1 MGRKITNF
9 LREYILGLSII
20 TTIVGIFV
28 LFMGVIW
35 YFFKDLQFGVYT
47 DMIYR
52 AGEWNFYI
60 LIIGLFIFGIGI
72 YYLYSYFKNREF
84 VLEELNTNKRSE
96 FLKKHVEIKQKIK
109 NLPSKYQKMLREK
122 EEELQIR

>member
-1 MGRKITNF
+1 MSRRITNF
-9 LREYILGLSII
+9 LREYIFIFSII
-20 TTIVGIFV
+20 TAIIGIFV

-35 YFFKDLQFGVYT
+35 YFFKDLEFGVYT
-47 DMIYR
+47 DMIHT

-60 LIIGLFIFGIGI
+60 LLIGFIIFGIGI
-72 YYLYSYFKNREF
+72 YYLYSYFQNRKF

-109 NLPSKYQKMLREK
+109 NLPSKYQKMLKEK

>member
-1 MGRKITNF
+1 MSRKISNF
-9 LREYILGLSII
+9 LTEYIFIFSII
-20 TTIVGIFV
+20 TAIIGIFV

-35 YFFKDLQFGVYT
+35 YFFKELQFGVYT
-47 DMIYR
+47 DLIHT

-60 LIIGLFIFGIGI
+60 LFIGLIIFGIGI
-72 YYLYSYFKNREF
+72 YYLYSYFQNRKF

-109 NLPSKYQKMLREK
+109 NLPSKYQKMLKEK